1 MYAVGTGKN
10 RGEQE
15 KEIEWTDAPRGAC
28 HCFENAEEMKTCACM
43 HTYHTHASAR
53 LHAHAHTQQRN
64 ETTHVRYVKHTQVLC
79 LSHSINKYC
88 RNMFLSSQRALRCDR
103 CSLSIFISR
112 PGEAMFG
119 KQNQAR
125 MCPRTCKRHV
135 HMPQITPLRTIK
147 DTTPI
152 ALYHPEPHHSTAF
165 IILPI

>member
-1 MYAVGTGKN
+1 MKSTRKIRLFVCFPTFLRFLADVYAVGTGKN
-10 RGEQE
+10 RGEEE

-28 HCFENAEEMKTCACM
+28 HCFENAEEMKTCACL

-88 RNMFLSSQRALRCDR
+88 RNMFLSSQRALQCDR

-119 KQNQAR
+119 EAKPSTDAS
-125 MCPRTCKRHV
+125 T
-135 HMPQITPLRTIK
+135 HM
-147 DTTPI
+147 
-152 ALYHPEPHHSTAF
+152 
-165 IILPI
+165 